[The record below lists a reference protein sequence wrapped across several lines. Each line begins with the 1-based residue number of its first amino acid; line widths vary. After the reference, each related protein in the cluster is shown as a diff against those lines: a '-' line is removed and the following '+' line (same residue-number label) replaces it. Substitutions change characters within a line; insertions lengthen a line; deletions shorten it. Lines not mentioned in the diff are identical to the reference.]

1 MAFAR
6 SMAVVLAVLAVAGCG
21 GDADPASPAAQAALA
36 DESSRAAAAQGTSV
50 YWTAG
55 GAGVYA
61 GAEARVQLARSV
73 DERIQSGNGSEHFFR
88 AVKEAGGVD
97 AFNQL
102 LAEGHHGRVKALL
115 ASHGIPYELR
125 TSAADCAPFL
135 PVTDRGQVLTLGS
148 HTVFIDAFG
157 RPGYATVSAGPG
169 TAVAPGARLECEA
182 MAGQPGQE
190 GDVGGHLI
198 PVALQGW
205 GGRANA
211 IPQNGGMSSG
221 PWRIIESTPD
231 DCRLAR
237 TIAYTVTPLYANA
250 AGVRPLKFDAKL
262 SIQSPEGMPE
272 IVLKDFPNTAPTDG
286 LYRIARTFKAMAQL
300 ACAS

>member
-6 SMAVVLAVLAVAGCG
+6 SMAAVLAVLAIAGCG
-21 GDADPASPAAQAALA
+21 GDADPASQDALA
-36 DESSRAAAAQGTSV
+36 DESARAAAAQGTSV
-50 YWTAG
+50 SWTEG
-55 GAGVYA
+55 GVSVYA
-61 GAEARVQLARSV
+61 GADAQVQLARTV

-97 AFNQL
+97 AFNRL
-102 LAEGHHGRVKALL
+102 LAEGQHGRVKALL

-125 TSAADCAPFL
+125 TPGADCAPFL
-135 PVTDRGQVLTLGS
+135 PVTDRGQVLTVGS

-157 RPGYATVSAGPG
+157 RPGYATVSAGPAA
-169 TAVAPGARLECEA
+169 TVAPGVRLECEA
-182 MAGQPGQE
+182 TAGPRGQD

-205 GGRANA
+205 GGRANG
-211 IPQNGGMSSG
+211 IPQNGEMSNG

-250 AGVRPLKFDAKL
+250 AEVRPLKFDAKL
-262 SIQSPEGMPE
+262 SVQSPDGMPE
-272 IVLKDFPNTAPTDG
+272 ILLKDFPNTAPNDG
-286 LYRIARTFKAMAQL
+286 LYRIARAFKAMAQL
-300 ACAS
+300 ACST